1 VTAIVET
8 PAAEPP
14 THATTAGE
22 RRDPLAAFPIARLV
36 AIFVAA
42 LAFFPIA
49 NWIPGGNEV
58 ESYFAVTNEWLNGTV
73 IVLGVAVVLTILSRK
88 MSLLWRADLLGG
100 VTALAA
106 RRPLLIAV
114 SLALLAGSL
123 YSAVALSIL
132 GGRPLNLDEIVQV
145 LQAQI
150 FTQGRLSLPLSSHP
164 AFFTIMNVVETHGR
178 YFAQF
183 PAGGPAMLAIGVLL
197 GASWIVGPLCGAA
210 TVLAY
215 SIFLRHAEPRRG
227 VALGALLLFAFA
239 PFVSFVSGSHMND
252 VTSLMW
258 TAIAIAGMAT
268 VVSSGRPRPPLAF
281 LSGLAFGCAATIRP
295 VDAFAFALPAGVW
308 YLARALRARE
318 RWLDAGLAAIGV
330 AIPMAALLWINWR
343 TTGAPLLFGYEALWG
358 KAHNLGFHAAPWGT
372 VHTPA
377 RGLELINIYFL
388 KLQTYAYESPLP
400 SLVPLIG
407 ALLLTKKLS
416 VLDRYLLAASGLL
429 LALYFCYWFGGF
441 YHGPR
446 FVYFLML
453 PIALWTARFLPLL
466 AECFGRGGTIHRAG
480 VYGLACAA
488 LIAVG
493 VSIPF
498 RAQLYAASYPTT
510 RFDADSAAAASGV
523 ENALVF
529 VRESWGAQMVAR
541 MWALGISRSDAEHLY
556 WQSDACELEEGI
568 LRAEANGL
576 HGQEAL
582 ASLEPLMHPTG
593 TTQPSPFSPDSSE
606 RYVPGTTYTARC
618 MKHIAKDRAG
628 FTLFAP
634 FLLAHGGGNIYARD
648 LGEQNPLLI
657 AMYPKR
663 PVYLLK
669 PESSEVGAPF
679 RFYPLSRDS
688 LNRTPSALSAATPA
702 DR

>member
-1 VTAIVET
+1 MT
-8 PAAEPP
+8 
-14 THATTAGE
+14 G
-22 RRDPLAAFPIARLV
+22 
-36 AIFVAA
+36 
-42 LAFFPIA
+42 
-49 NWIPGGNEV
+49 
-58 ESYFAVTNEWLNGTV
+58 EWLNGTA

-88 MSLLWRADLLGG
+88 IFPLWRENPFGRVVAFA
-100 VTALAA
+100 TC
-106 RRPLLIAV
+106 RPLLTAVAIA
-114 SLALLAGSL
+114 ALAGAL
-123 YSAVALSIL
+123 YSFTALTTL

-150 FTQGRLSLPLSSHP
+150 FTQGRLSLPLAEHP
-164 AFFTIMNVVETHGR
+164 AFFSSMNVVETHGR

-183 PAGGPAMLAIGVLL
+183 PAGGPAMLAAGVLL
-197 GASWIVGPLCGAA
+197 GATWIVGPLCGTI
-210 TVLAY
+210 TVLAFAY
-215 SIFLRHAEPRRG
+215 FLRRAEPRCG
-227 VALGALLLFAFA
+227 VAIAALLLFAFA
-239 PFVSFVSGSHMND
+239 PFVFFVSGSHMND

-258 TAIAIAGMAT
+258 TAVAVAAVAA
-268 VVSSGRPRPPLAF
+268 VVSSDRPRPAIAF

-295 VDAFAFALPAGVW
+295 VDAFAFALPAGAW
-308 YLARALRARE
+308 YLARALRSRD
-318 RWLDAGLAAIGV
+318 RWADAIPAAIGV
-330 AIPMAALLWINWR
+330 AIPMAALLWINTR

-388 KLQTYAYESPLP
+388 KLQTYAFESPLP
-400 SLVPLIG
+400 SLLPLIG
-407 ALLLTKKLS
+407 ALLLTKRLN
-416 VLDRYLLAASGLL
+416 VFDRYLLASSGLL
-429 LALYFCYWFGGF
+429 IGLYFCYWFAGF

-466 AECFGRGGTIHRAG
+466 AERFGEGGTVHRAG

-488 LIAVG
+488 LIAIG

-498 RAQLYAASYPTT
+498 RARLYAASYPTT

>member
-1 VTAIVET
+1 MTPLADTSTAAPLVRAT
-8 PAAEPP
+8 TTAAPSTPP
-14 THATTAGE
+14 TTFAVA
-22 RRDPLAAFPIARLV
+22 PLV
-36 AIFVAA
+36 AILVAV
-42 LAFFPIA
+42 LGFLPIA

-58 ESYFAVTNEWLNGTV
+58 ESYRAVTNEWLNGTA
-73 IVLGVAVVLTILSRK
+73 IVLGVAIVLTILSRK
-88 MSLLWRADLLGG
+88 ISPLWYSGRFNR
-100 VTALAA
+100 VIEHAA
-106 RRPLLIAV
+106 RRPFLTALV
-114 SLALLAGSL
+114 VALLAGAL
-123 YSAVALSIL
+123 YAAIALSVL

-150 FTQGRLSLPLSSHP
+150 FTQGRLSLPLSEHP
-164 AFFTIMNVVETHGR
+164 AFFSSMNVVETHGR

-197 GASWIVGPLCGAA
+197 GATWIVGPLCGAI
-210 TVLAY
+210 TVLAF
-215 SIFLRHAEPRRG
+215 SIFLRTAEPRRG

-239 PFVSFVSGSHMND
+239 PFVFFVSGSHMND

-258 TAIAIAGMAT
+258 TAVAIAAMAT
-268 VVSSGRPRPPLAF
+268 VVSSDRSRPSLAL
-281 LSGLAFGCAATIRP
+281 LSGLAFGFAATIRP

-308 YLARALRARE
+308 YLVRALRERE
-318 RWLDAGLAAIGV
+318 RWLDAIPAGIGV
-330 AIPMAALLWINWR
+330 AIPMVALLWVNAH
-343 TTGAPLLFGYEALWG
+343 TTGAPFLFGYEALWG

-416 VLDRYLLAASGLL
+416 ALDRYLLTASGLL
-429 LALYFCYWFGGF
+429 VALYFCYWFGGF

-446 FVYFLML
+446 FVYFLTL

-466 AECFGRGGTIHRAG
+466 AERFGSGSAIHRAG
-480 VYGLACAA
+480 VYGLICAG
-488 LIAVG
+488 LIALG
-493 VSIPF
+493 VSAPF
-498 RAQLYAASYPTT
+498 RARLYAASYPTT
-510 RFDADSAAAASGV
+510 RWDADSAAAAAGV

-556 WQSDACELEEGI
+556 WQSDACALEEGI
-568 LRAEANGL
+568 HRAERSGL
-576 HGQEAL
+576 RGELAL
-582 ASLEPLMHPTG
+582 AALDPLIHPAG
-593 TTQPSPFSPDSSE
+593 TTRPSPFSPDSSE
-606 RYVPGTTYTARC
+606 RYIPGTTYTPRC
-618 MKHIAKDRAG
+618 VEHIEEDRGG

-648 LGEQNPLLI
+648 LGEENALLTEQ
-657 AMYPKR
+657 YPDR
-663 PVYLLK
+663 TAYLLK
-669 PESSEVGAPF
+669 PTSSEVGAPF
-679 RFYPLSRDS
+679 RFYALT
-688 LNRTPSALSAATPA
+688 RTPSALSVSTRA

>member
-1 VTAIVET
+1 MTQLADTPTAESLTRAATAVATSKT
-8 PAAEPP
+8 PS
-14 THATTAGE
+14 
-22 RRDPLAAFPIARLV
+22 AFPVAPLV
-36 AIFVAA
+36 AIFVAV
-42 LAFFPIA
+42 LAFLPIA

-58 ESYFAVTNEWLNGTV
+58 ESYRAVTNEWLNGTA
-73 IVLGVAVVLTILSRK
+73 IVLGVAIVLTILSRRI
-88 MSLLWRADLLGG
+88 SPLWRADPFSR
-100 VTALAA
+100 VTELAA
-106 RRPLLIAV
+106 RRPLLTAAVVALIAG
-114 SLALLAGSL
+114 ALYA
-123 YSAVALSIL
+123 AVALSVL

-150 FTQGRLSLPLSSHP
+150 FTQGRLSLPLSPHP
-164 AFFTIMNVVETHGR
+164 AFFSSMNVVETHGR

-197 GASWIVGPLCGAA
+197 GATWIVGPLCGVI
-210 TVLAY
+210 TVLAF
-215 SIFLRHAEPRRG
+215 SIFLRNAEPRRG
-227 VALGALLLFAFA
+227 VALGALALFAFA
-239 PFVSFVSGSHMND
+239 PFVFFVSGSHMND

-258 TAIAIAGMAT
+258 TAVAIAAMAT
-268 VVSSGRPRPPLAF
+268 VVSSDRPRPALAF

-295 VDAFAFALPAGVW
+295 VDAFAFALPAGLW
-308 YLARALRARE
+308 YLARALRTRE
-318 RWLDAGLAAIGV
+318 RWLDAGPAAIGV
-330 AIPMAALLWINWR
+330 VIPMVALLWVNSR

-416 VLDRYLLAASGLL
+416 ALDRYLLTASGLL
-429 LALYFCYWFGGF
+429 VALYFCYWFGGF

-466 AECFGRGGTIHRAG
+466 AERFGSGSAVHRAG
-480 VYGLACAA
+480 VYGLICAG
-488 LIAVG
+488 LIALG
-493 VSIPF
+493 VSAPF
-498 RAQLYAASYPTT
+498 RAQLYAATYPTT
-510 RFDADSAAAASGV
+510 RWDADSAATTAGV

-556 WQSDACELEEGI
+556 WQSDACALEEGI
-568 LRAEANGL
+568 HRAEQTGL
-576 HGQEAL
+576 HGESALEAL
-582 ASLEPLMHPTG
+582 DPLIHPAG

-606 RYVPGTTYTARC
+606 RYIPGTTYTPRC
-618 MKHIAKDRAG
+618 MERIAEDRGG

-648 LGEQNPLLI
+648 LGEQNVLLMKQY
-657 AMYPKR
+657 ADR
-663 PVYLLK
+663 PAYLLK
-669 PESSEVGAPF
+669 PVSSDVGAPF
-679 RFYPLSRDS
+679 RFYPL
-688 LNRTPSALSAATPA
+688 NRTPATLSAATRA

>member
-1 VTAIVET
+1 MTLIADPPQRGNEVRANTSSSV
-8 PAAEPP
+8 AA
-14 THATTAGE
+14 
-22 RRDPLAAFPIARLV
+22 RSAAPLV
-36 AIFVAA
+36 ATLVAA
-42 LAFFPIA
+42 LAFLPIA
-49 NWIPGGNEV
+49 NWITGGNEV
-58 ESYFAVTNEWLNGTV
+58 ESYRSVVNEWLNGAA

-88 MSLLWRADLLGG
+88 ISPLWRADLFRG
-100 VTALAA
+100 VIGLAT
-106 RRPLLIAV
+106 RRPLLTAAV
-114 SLALLAGSL
+114 VALFAGAL
-123 YSAVALSIL
+123 YSFTALSVL

-150 FTQGRLSLPLSSHP
+150 FTQGRLSLPLSPHP
-164 AFFTIMNVVETHGR
+164 AFFSSMNVVETHGR

-197 GASWIVGPLCGAA
+197 GATWIVGPLCGAI
-210 TVLAY
+210 TVLAF
-215 SIFLRHAEPRRG
+215 SIFLRNAEPRRG
-227 VALGALLLFAFA
+227 VALGALVLFAFA
-239 PFVSFVSGSHMND
+239 PFVFFVSGSHMND

-258 TAIAIAGMAT
+258 TAVAIAAMAM
-268 VVSSGRPRPPLAF
+268 VVSSDQPRPVLAF
-281 LSGLAFGCAATIRP
+281 LSGLALGCAATIRP

-318 RWLDAGLAAIGV
+318 RWRDAGPAAIGV
-330 AIPMAALLWINWR
+330 VIPMVALLWVNSH

-416 VLDRYLLAASGLL
+416 ALDRYLLAASGLL
-429 LALYFCYWFGGF
+429 VALYFCYWFGGF

-466 AECFGRGGTIHRAG
+466 AERFGSGSAIHRAG
-480 VYGLACAA
+480 VYGLICAG
-488 LIAVG
+488 LIALG
-493 VSIPF
+493 VSAPF

-510 RFDADSAAAASGV
+510 RWDADSAAAAAGV

-541 MWALGISRSDAEHLY
+541 MWALGIPRSDAEHLY
-556 WQSDACELEEGI
+556 WQSDACALEEGI
-568 LRAEANGL
+568 HRAEQTGL
-576 HGQEAL
+576 HGESAL
-582 ASLEPLMHPTG
+582 DALDPLTHPAG
-593 TTQPSPFSPDSSE
+593 ATQPSPFSPDSSE
-606 RYVPGTTYTARC
+606 RYVPGTVYTPRC
-618 MKHIAKDRAG
+618 MERIQEDRGG

-648 LGEQNPLLI
+648 LGEQNALL
-657 AMYPKR
+657 MKQYPDR
-663 PVYLLK
+663 PAYLLK
-669 PESSEVGAPF
+669 PVSSDVGAPF
-679 RFYPLSRDS
+679 RFYA
-688 LNRTPSALSAATPA
+688 LNRTPPALSAATHA

>member
-1 VTAIVET
+1 MTTKADLGAQRSNSSVLRT
-8 PAAEPP
+8 P
-14 THATTAGE
+14 
-22 RRDPLAAFPIARLV
+22 FV
-36 AIFVAA
+36 AIRGAPLVGIVVAA
-42 LAFFPIA
+42 LAFLPIA

-58 ESYFAVTNEWLNGTV
+58 ESYRSMAGEWLNGTA
-73 IVLGVAVVLTILSRK
+73 IVLGAAVVLVILSKRIA
-88 MSLLWRADLLGG
+88 LLRNATPFDR
-100 VTALAA
+100 LATFSA
-106 RRPLLIAV
+106 RRPLLTTVIVA
-114 SLALLAGSL
+114 SLAALA
-123 YSAVALSIL
+123 YSIVAYVIL

-150 FTQGRLSLPLSSHP
+150 FAQGRLSLPLSQHP
-164 AFFTIMNVVETHGR
+164 AFFSSMNVVETQGR

-183 PAGGPAMLAIGVLL
+183 PAGGPAMLMIGVLA
-197 GASWIVGPLCGAA
+197 GATWIVGPLCGALTVVAFA
-210 TVLAY
+210 TYLEV
-215 SIFLRHAEPRRG
+215 AEPRSG
-227 VALGALLLFAFA
+227 VALGALLIFAFA
-239 PFVSFVSGSHMND
+239 PFVAFVSGSHMND

-258 TAIAIAGMAT
+258 TTVGIASMAA
-268 VVSSGRPRPPLAF
+268 VVTSRSPRPAVAF

-318 RWLDAGLAAIGV
+318 RWLDAAPAAVGV
-330 AIPMAALLWINWR
+330 AIPMATLLWINVH

-358 KAHNLGFHAAPWGT
+358 KVHNLGFHAAPWGT

-407 ALLLTKKLS
+407 ALLLTRRLS
-416 VLDRYLLAASGLL
+416 ALDRYLLAGSGLL
-429 LALYFCYWFGGF
+429 VSLYFCYWFGGF

-466 AECFGRGGTIHRAG
+466 AERFGRGSTIHRAG
-480 VYGLACAA
+480 IYALACAA
-488 LIAVG
+488 VLALGISV
-493 VSIPF
+493 PF
-498 RAQLYAASYPTT
+498 RARLYAATYPTA
-510 RFDADSAAAASGV
+510 RFDADSAAAAAGV

-556 WQSDACELEEGI
+556 WQADACQLEQGI
-568 LRAEANGL
+568 HAAEQSGA
-576 HGQEAL
+576 HGQAALEAL
-582 ASLEPLMHPTG
+582 TPLMHPAG
-593 TTQPSPFSPDSSE
+593 AVQPSPFSPDSSE
-606 RYVPGTTYTARC
+606 RYLPGTTYTPRC
-618 MKHIAKDRAG
+618 MTRIAEDRAG

-648 LGEQNPLLI
+648 LGEQNPLL
-657 AMYPKR
+657 MQQYPDR

-669 PESSEVGAPF
+669 PVSSEIGAPF
-679 RFYPLSRDS
+679 RFYPVTTGSG
-688 LNRTPSALSAATPA
+688 T
-702 DR
+702 